1 MDSNQVLKNVEE
13 RTNMENLNKFDIIIA
28 RVLTANMLMLSSY
41 PVGVTNM

>member
-28 RVLTANMLMLSSY
+28 RVLTANMLMLS
-41 PVGVTNM
+41 T